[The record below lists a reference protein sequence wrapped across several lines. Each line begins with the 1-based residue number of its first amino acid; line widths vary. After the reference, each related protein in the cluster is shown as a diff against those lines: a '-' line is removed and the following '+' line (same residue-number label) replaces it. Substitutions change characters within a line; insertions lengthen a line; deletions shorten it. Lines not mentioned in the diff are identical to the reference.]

1 MDKVLSMHM
10 QCNAMHQLLCYCQKL
25 TLEKRREGKGIEA
38 FLYFLSSFTKRHLL
52 YCIYSIK
59 VYLFFIR
66 IYGGKRNKC
75 HSDKNG
81 FLHEILIH
89 SHSEFLI
96 SESAL

>member
-38 FLYFLSSFTKRHLL
+38 FLYLLSGFTKRHLL

-66 IYGGKRNKC
+66 ITEER
-75 HSDKNG
+75 
-81 FLHEILIH
+81 EINVTEIKMV
-89 SHSEFLI
+89 FFMKY
-96 SESAL
+96 